1 MMKKVATLIGFC
13 FLLSCGE
20 KLIEEPANLIP
31 RDKMVLILK
40 DMSILNAAKGINI
53 GMLKDNGIDPTNYV
67 FNKYEIDSAQFVES
81 NRYYASLP
89 LEYEAIYTEIDE
101 IIEKEKTEIMEL
113 KKISDS
119 LNLLERQS
127 KKEANKTIKTSDD
140 SKSPSPK

>member
-1 MMKKVATLIGFC
+1 
-13 FLLSCGE
+13 
-20 KLIEEPANLIP
+20 
-31 RDKMVLILK
+31 MVLILK
-40 DMSILNAAKGINI
+40 DMSIVNAAKGINI

-89 LEYEAIYTEIDE
+89 LEYEAIYTEINE
-101 IIEKEKTEIMEL
+101 IIEKEKTEIIEL

>member
-1 MMKKVATLIGFC
+1 MKKVITLICSC

-101 IIEKEKTEIMEL
+101 LVQKQKTEIIEF
-113 KKISDS
+113 KKVSDS
-119 LNLLERQS
+119 LNLLEREL
-127 KKEANKTIKTSDD
+127 KKEANKTIKTSDN

>member
-1 MMKKVATLIGFC
+1 MKKVVTLICFC

-67 FNKYEIDSAQFVES
+67 FSKYEIDSAQFVES

-101 IIEKEKTEIMEL
+101 IIEKEKTEIIEL
-113 KKISDS
+113 KKVSDS

-127 KKEANKTIKTSDD
+127 KKEANKTIKTSDN